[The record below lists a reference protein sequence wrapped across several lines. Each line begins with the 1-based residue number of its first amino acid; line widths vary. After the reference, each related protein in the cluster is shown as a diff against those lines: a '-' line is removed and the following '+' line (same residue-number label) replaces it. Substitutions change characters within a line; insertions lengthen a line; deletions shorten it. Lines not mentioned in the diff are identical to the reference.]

1 MPMMLATDAKL
12 MQMRGDLAG
21 AAAKWDAYYTR
32 VPQPSADAFV
42 WSIIVARAQNDL
54 GIAMQRAARGAEAFP
69 NDLRIAMQR
78 AEIAEAGED
87 LDLARD
93 MYDRA
98 ILIRPQYAEAW
109 NRRALLFFKDGK
121 YDEAIA
127 DLEAVLRHEPRHF
140 GAWISLAMIFESL
153 DQPDAALHA
162 YRKAVEIHPFASAAK
177 EAVKRLIPRTEGR
190 SF

>member
-1 MPMMLATDAKL
+1 MISHVLIGVLSLFVAGVATPGGVAQEALDKL
-12 MQMRGDLAG
+12 GKATG
-21 AAAKWDAYYTR
+21 EAEAAALEEDVWDAWMFSGSPT
-32 VPQPSADAFV
+32 V
-42 WSIIVARAQNDL
+42 DL
-54 GIAMQRAARGAEAFP
+54 
-69 NDLRIAMQR
+69 LMQR